1 MTKPKIPE
9 GYRQDA
15 QGRLVPEA
23 TIKQIDLD
31 RHALVTAILAQA
43 QERSGELAAFRAAV
57 LDQVDQFVAASAARY
72 KVKMGGKKGNLTL
85 VSFDGR
91 YKVVV
96 AQAETLSF
104 DERLQVA
111 KELIDACIRGWPLGM
126 SRDRRHGRPPLRSR
140 RRSCHRPPA
149 KAAHAL
155 ALLHSHQA
163 GVARGM
169 QARSP
174 GPGPRGPPMRQSPRR
189 NHRRGS
195 HGPQGGGLH
204 RDQSPGHPD
213 PGGPPWLT
221 PTPVPPAKAMAGPFV
236 ASASSAWNAPCARA
250 LGKSN
255 PLPSAFP
262 GPPASPWPSL
272 RPSSFSFPSSPSRC
286 PHDPRHATPLPSRP
300 RLRCPRWLRP
310 GLPLSPRPDLVPLKA
325 PMHLLVFALIAWIV
339 DRRKGV
345 PHEPDPDHYPVSGFC
360 DL

>member
-111 KELIDACIRGWPLGM
+111 KELIDACIRGWGEGARTELMALVNDAFRVDQAGKLSTSRILGL
-126 SRDRRHGRPPLRSR
+126 RRHDIQD
-140 RRSCHRPPA
+140 
-149 KAAHAL
+149 K
-155 ALLHSHQA
+155 
-163 GVARGM
+163 
-169 QARSP
+169 
-174 GPGPRGPPMRQSPRR
+174 
-189 NHRRGS
+189 N
-195 HGPQGGGLH
+195 
-204 RDQSPGHPD
+204 
-213 PGGPPWLT
+213 WK
-221 PTPVPPAKAMAGPFV
+221 KAMEAISESIQVASSKRYIRFYIRVEESGEYQPVSLDV
-236 ASASSAWNAPCARA
+236 ASA
-250 LGKSN
+250 
-255 PLPSAFP
+255 
-262 GPPASPWPSL
+262 
-272 RPSSFSFPSSPSRC
+272 
-286 PHDPRHATPLPSRP
+286 
-300 RLRCPRWLRP
+300 
-310 GLPLSPRPDLVPLKA
+310 
-325 PMHLLVFALIAWIV
+325 
-339 DRRKGV
+339 
-345 PHEPDPDHYPVSGFC
+345 
-360 DL
+360 